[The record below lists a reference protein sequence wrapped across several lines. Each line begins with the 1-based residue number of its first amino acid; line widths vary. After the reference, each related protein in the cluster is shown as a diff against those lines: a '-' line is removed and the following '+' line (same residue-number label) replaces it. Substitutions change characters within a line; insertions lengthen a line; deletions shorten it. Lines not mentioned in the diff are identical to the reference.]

1 MLETEKKHQ
10 CTECKT
16 TFIDTGIIERFEEIV
31 EDDDGK
37 LSVKISSPEAG
48 YRCLL
53 RHIRNAFAHNNVLFF
68 ENGNIL
74 LKDYQRDGDKQRDKK
89 VTAAILIKFDTLFEW
104 IRLIETDQERI
115 EE

>member
-1 MLETEKKHQ
+1 LLVTAYKK
-10 CTECKT
+10 C
-16 TFIDTGIIERFEEIV
+16 I
-31 EDDDGK
+31 
-37 LSVKISSPEAG
+37 
-48 YRCLL
+48 
-53 RHIRNAFAHNNVLFF
+53 AHNNVLFF

>member
-53 RHIRNAFAHNNVLFF
+53 RHIRNA
-68 ENGNIL
+68 L
-74 LKDYQRDGDKQRDKK
+74 LTIMYYFLKMEIYY
-89 VTAAILIKFDTLFEW
+89 
-104 IRLIETDQERI
+104 
-115 EE
+115 